1 MNEIL
6 ACDAQIIQYN
16 GIILYLYWDLFLQGN
31 TAIHYAVSHC
41 NFDIVSLLL
50 DTGVIDLNKQ
60 NKAGYTATM
69 LATLA
74 YPQTDRQQDVIQRLF
89 SMGDINAKASKV
101 RYSMTVQESLFS
113 LCY

>member
-1 MNEIL
+1 M
-6 ACDAQIIQYN
+6 
-16 GIILYLYWDLFLQGN
+16 
-31 TAIHYAVSHC
+31 SHC

-101 RYSMTVQESLFS
+101 RYSMTVYSLFVTKD
-113 LCY
+113 LDLLRLLAHHRI

>member
-1 MNEIL
+1 MRYEHVMLRLFNIMESFCI
-6 ACDAQIIQYN
+6 YT
-16 GIILYLYWDLFLQGN
+16 GIFFLQGN